1 MPNVDVDPPPW
12 SSGLPPAVLRRL
24 PSHADRVRFAAS
36 CRPWRAAASSTSHH
50 QPPDPPPLP
59 WLALPATG
67 AFLSFPCSDET
78 TSVKL
83 PGAAAARY
91 HGSCDDWLVFNHN
104 YEEEYL
110 LLNPFS
116 GATARLPPLS
126 RARNVVRHPRE
137 GTALEPVDVIRD
149 DGRAPPNAS
158 VRKMAIVVTRPGR
171 DRDRKAVV
179 VVVVA
184 IIGDKASGKVA
195 ACRLD
200 GGGDGAGF
208 WVVRAHE
215 QWRALSDMAVHDGK
229 VHVVDEGGD
238 LYVVGVEEDER
249 TGAPV
254 ITSLGRPVARAA
266 SAPAVASRHLVAS
279 GGKLLMVATRA
290 GDGAFAVFEV
300 DRRSARWKQVWSV
313 GDDVVL
319 FVGPWSSVARSVA
332 PYEMRGNVIYF
343 LDDDGR
349 VGGYDMR
356 DGKTT
361 YNLSP
366 AVPHG
371 GGDTPAT
378 WLFSRGEPERGLTLC
393 DVPSDVLAQQVLDRL
408 PRHDQLSLRQVC
420 RCLRG
425 AVQQHCPP
433 RRPPQGQAPAYL
445 VRPDGTVFIHP
456 DLTSLYLHDVAG
468 YRGAACDGWLLF
480 HDDDEGSLL
489 RLKNLFTGRTRLLP
503 SLRDMVVL
511 PGGAVAVLLGRDRLS
526 KLALCS
532 STSSSSAWAMSA
544 RDAWRRYE
552 DMALCGGRLYALT
565 TAEDLIAFDVIT
577 GTRDGEG
584 GGGGPAVSRVE
595 LAIMGGYAT
604 PHHHDDGPVA
614 RYLVG
619 SRATTT
625 TMFMVRRP
633 LRLAEGETAPRLEVF
648 RADLASMRW
657 EEVTTTLSGG
667 DDEEE
672 GVALFVGRLCS
683 RAVRVRGGGGDAVLR
698 GDRVFFLPDDAAGP
712 SSYFLHRVAVYDMR
726 DGTVMEL
733 PKLKLWRDAPAPATW
748 LFPEDDSPL

>member
-1 MPNVDVDPPPW
+1 MANVAVDPPPW
-12 SSGLPPAVLRRL
+12 SSGLPPPFLRAVLRRL

-36 CRPWRAAASSTSHH
+36 CRPWRAAASTTKSHSH

-59 WLALPATG
+59 WLALPSAG

-78 TSVKL
+78 TSVNL
-83 PGAAAARY
+83 PGAAAAARY
-91 HGSCDDWLVFNHN
+91 HGSCDEWLVFNHN
-104 YEEEYL
+104 YEDEYL

-126 RARNVVRHPRE
+126 RAQTVVRDPPRE
-137 GTALEPVDVIRD
+137 GTVLEPVDVIRD

-158 VRKMAIVVTRPGR
+158 VRKMVIVVTCPDR
-171 DRDRKAVV
+171 DRDREAV

-184 IIGDKASGKVA
+184 IIGDEASGKVA

-200 GGGDGAGF
+200 GGGGGAGF

-229 VHVVDEGGD
+229 VHVVDDGGD

-254 ITSLGRPVARAA
+254 ITSLGRPVARAS

-279 GGKLLMVATRA
+279 GGKLLMVTTTRA
-290 GDGAFAVFEV
+290 GDGAFTVFEV
-300 DRRSARWKQVWSV
+300 HRRSSRWKEVGSV

-332 PYEMRGNVIYF
+332 PYEMRGNVVYF

-356 DGKTT
+356 DGRTT

-366 AVPHG
+366 ALLHG
-371 GGDTPAT
+371 GGGDAAAT
-378 WLFSRGEPERGLTLC
+378 WLFSREEPERGVSLGHVPP
-393 DVPSDVLAQQVLDRL
+393 DVWGQVLDL
-408 PRHDQLSLRQVC
+408 VPRHDQLSLRQVC
-420 RCLRG
+420 RCLRA
-425 AVQQHCPP
+425 AVQHHCPP
-433 RRPPQGQAPAYL
+433 RRPPQAPAYL

-456 DLTSLYLHDVAG
+456 DLTSLYLHNVAG
-468 YRGAACDGWLLF
+468 DHPVEVDGELGRAGTNNNKW
-480 HDDDEGSLL
+480 GSEKIDV
-489 RLKNLFTGRTRLLP
+489 RK
-503 SLRDMVVL
+503 MVVL
-511 PGGAVAVLLGRDRLS
+511 PGGVVAALLGRDRHS
-526 KLALCS
+526 ELALYS
-532 STSSSSAWAMSA
+532 STSSSSSWAVSA

-565 TAEDLIAFDVIT
+565 TAEDLISFDVIA
-577 GTRDGEG
+577 GEG
-584 GGGGPAVSRVE
+584 GGGEPAVSRVE

-604 PHHHDDGPVA
+604 PHHHHDDGPVA
-614 RYLVG
+614 RYLVA
-619 SRATTT
+619 SRATNSST

-633 LRLAEGETAPRLEVF
+633 LRLAEGETAPRPAVF

-657 EEVTTTLSGG
+657 VEVTATLSGG
-667 DDEEE
+667 GDEEEE

-683 RAVRVRGGGGDAVLR
+683 RAVPVRGGGSDAVLR
-698 GDRVFFLPDDAAGP
+698 RDRVFFLPDDAAGP
-712 SSYFLHRVAVYDMR
+712 SSYFLHRAAVYDMR
-726 DGTVMEL
+726 DGTVKEL
-733 PKLKLWRDAPAPATW
+733 PKLKLWRDAAAPATW
-748 LFPEDDSPL
+748 IFPEDDSPL